1 MKYALLILLFTS
13 QAMASSLDVSIDV
26 SISGKVSA
34 TPGCSEKVMVYLS
47 LDKEN
52 YKDRLLLMH
61 TEVPKN
67 GTFKFF
73 ARPGDYQIRAGD
85 KAGCEFFQKVSAKEG
100 DIEIVVK
107 LVKK

>member
-1 MKYALLILLFTS
+1 MKYALLILLFIS
-13 QAMASSLDVSIDV
+13 QAMALSIAD

-34 TPGCSEKVMVYLS
+34 TAGCSEKVMVYLS

-52 YKDRLLLMH
+52 YKERILLMH

-73 ARPGDYQIRAGD
+73 VRPGDYQIRVGD
-85 KAGCEFFQKVSAKEG
+85 KAGCEFFKKVTVKER
-100 DIEIVVK
+100 DIELVVK
-107 LVKK
+107 MVKK